1 MYVISSQHARRLAKR
16 RSNLI
21 ISRGVFMAKRSK
33 GGLAEGVLSLAAV
46 LPWWASVVMAIVT
59 YVVLHRFAVAEVAT
73 NFAPGQMG
81 QMVVGQLIKALATW
95 GQYLVPLLLLAG
107 AVVSNIGRRK
117 RRGLAA
123 EVAASADG
131 AALRS
136 MSWRDFE
143 LVVGEAFRLRGYT
156 VTETGGGGADGG
168 IDLQL
173 TRGGETFL
181 VQCKQW
187 KAYKVSVN
195 VVRELYGVMAAQGAA
210 GGFVVTSGVFTADAR
225 SFVEGR
231 NIELID
237 GPALKKMLEAVHTSK
252 KPGVTSAPAAEP
264 AAVVEPACPRCGG
277 TMVKRVAKQGANA
290 GNALWGCTSYPQ
302 CRGVRAIE

>member
-1 MYVISSQHARRLAKR
+1 MAR
-16 RSNLI
+16 
-21 ISRGVFMAKRSK
+21 RSK
-33 GGLAEGVLSLAAV
+33 GGLAEDVFSLAAV
-46 LPWWASVVMAIVT
+46 LPWWTGVVMAIVT
-59 YVVLHRFAVAEVAT
+59 YAVLHRFAVAEVST
-73 NFAPGQMG
+73 NVAPGQMG
-81 QMVVGQLIKALATW
+81 LMVVGQLVKSLATW

-107 AVVSNIGRRK
+107 AAASAIGRRK
-117 RRGLAA
+117 RQGLIA
-123 EVAASADG
+123 EVAGDTAG
-131 AALRS
+131 TALRT

-143 LVVGEAFRLRGYT
+143 LLVGEAFRMRGYT

-195 VVRELYGVMAAQGAA
+195 IVRELYGVMAAQGAA

-225 SFVEGR
+225 SFAQGR

-237 GPALKKMLEAVHTSK
+237 GSALKKMVDDVQTAR
-252 KPGVTSAPAAEP
+252 KPGVISPSPQAMEP
-264 AAVVEPACPRCGG
+264 AVAVEPACPRCGSA
-277 TMVKRVAKQGANA
+277 MVKRVAKQGANA
-290 GNALWGCTSYPQ
+290 GNAFWGCTSYPQ
-302 CRGVRAIE
+302 CRGVRAID

>member
-1 MYVISSQHARRLAKR
+1 MAR
-16 RSNLI
+16 
-21 ISRGVFMAKRSK
+21 RSK
-33 GGLAEGVLSLAAV
+33 GGLAEDVFSLAAA
-46 LPWWASVVMAIVT
+46 LPWWVGVVLAIVT
-59 YVVLHRFAVAEVAT
+59 YTVLHHFAVGEVAT
-73 NFAPGQMG
+73 KVAPGQMG

-107 AVVSNIGRRK
+107 AVASAVGRRK
-117 RRGLAA
+117 RQGLAA
-123 EVAASADG
+123 EVAGSADG

-156 VTETGGGGADGG
+156 ITETGGGGDDGG

-173 TRGGETFL
+173 IRGGETFL

-195 VVRELYGVMAAQGAA
+195 VVRELYGVMAAQAAA

-225 SFVEGR
+225 SFVQGR

-237 GPALKKMLEAVHTSK
+237 GPALKKMVDAVQTSK
-252 KPGVTSAPAAEP
+252 KPGATRAPANEP
-264 AAVVEPACPRCGG
+264 AAVVEPACPRCSGA
-277 TMVKRVAKQGANA
+277 MVKRVAKQGANTGKA
-290 GNALWGCTSYPQ
+290 FWGCSSYPQ

>member
-1 MYVISSQHARRLAKR
+1 MARKS
-16 RSNLI
+16 RS
-21 ISRGVFMAKRSK
+21 
-33 GGLAEGVLSLAAV
+33 GLAEDLFSLAAM
-46 LPWWASVVMAIVT
+46 LPWWAGVVMAIVA
-59 YVVLHRFAVAEVAT
+59 YLILHHYAVAEVAT
-73 NFAPGQMG
+73 NAVPGQIG
-81 QMVVGQLIKALATW
+81 QMVTRQGVRVLATW

-107 AVVSNIGRRK
+107 AATSAIGRRQ
-117 RRGLAA
+117 RQGL
-123 EVAASADG
+123 VAKVTANADASG
-131 AALRS
+131 LRA

-143 LVVGEAFRLRGYT
+143 RLVGEAFRLRGYT

-173 TRGGETFL
+173 TRGDETFL

-225 SFVEGR
+225 SFAQGR

-237 GPALKKMLEAVHTSK
+237 GVALKKMVDAVQTSGK
-252 KPGVTSAPAAEP
+252 SGVIRSATAEP
-264 AAVVEPACPRCGG
+264 AATIKPTCPRCGG
-277 TMVKRVAKQGANA
+277 IMIKRVAKQGTNTGKAF
-290 GNALWGCTSYPQ
+290 WGCATYPQ
-302 CRGVRAIE
+302 CRGIRSID

>member
-1 MYVISSQHARRLAKR
+1 MAR
-16 RSNLI
+16 
-21 ISRGVFMAKRSK
+21 RSK
-33 GGLAEGVLSLAAV
+33 GGLAEDVFSLAAV
-46 LPWWASVVMAIVT
+46 LPWWVGVVLAIVT
-59 YVVLHRFAVAEVAT
+59 YAVLHRFAVGEVAA
-73 NFAPGQMG
+73 NVAPGQMG
-81 QMVVGQLIKALATW
+81 EMIVGQLVKALATW

-107 AVVSNIGRRK
+107 AVASAIGRRK
-117 RRGLAA
+117 RQGLAA
-123 EVAASADG
+123 EVAASADD

-143 LVVGEAFRLRGYT
+143 LVAGEAFRLRGYT
-156 VTETGGGGADGG
+156 VIETGGGGADGG

-225 SFVEGR
+225 SFVQGR

-237 GPALKKMLEAVHTSK
+237 GPALKKMIDAVQASK
-252 KPGVTSAPAAEP
+252 KLGATSVPASEP
-264 AAVVEPACPRCGG
+264 SAVAEPACPRCGG
-277 TMVKRVAKQGANA
+277 AMVKRVAKQGANA
-290 GNALWGCTSYPQ
+290 GKAFWGCSSYPQ